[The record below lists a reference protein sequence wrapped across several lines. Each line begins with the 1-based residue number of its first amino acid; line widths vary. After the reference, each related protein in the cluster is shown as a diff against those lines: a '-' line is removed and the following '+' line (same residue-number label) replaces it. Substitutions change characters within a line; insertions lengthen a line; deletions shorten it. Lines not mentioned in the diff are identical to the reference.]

1 MCQKACLPAPKTT
14 TSCTF
19 ARFLKSMV
27 LASAVRKAVISSAF
41 MRARGPPERSSS
53 ARRPLGVVLS
63 LLAMLEGGGEAVVEL
78 EVLAERE
85 RESKEAREPRAEEV
99 LPFEEDGSDSV
110 TIFNAIMSA

>member
-1 MCQKACLPAPKTT
+1 M
-14 TSCTF
+14 
-19 ARFLKSMV
+19 
-27 LASAVRKAVISSAF
+27 RKAVISSAF

-63 LLAMLEGGGEAVVEL
+63 LLAMLEGGREAVVEL
-78 EVLAERE
+78 EVLAAERE